1 MAKSTAFKISVLFK
15 PAAVSRIHTEIN
27 PPIEIDTIV
36 SKFANL
42 KSLLLSHLLFTNA
55 TCRKILY
62 GTTVVPIKPAM
73 VKILSG
79 GKLKRFEDESN
90 ESKSTPTIKTV
101 NTKEKLIIKTR
112 IISIF
117 SKILLFPKIIKGRAK
132 PPERILNK
140 LI

>member
-27 PPIEIDTIV
+27 PPIEIDAIV
-36 SKFANL
+36 SKFAKL

-55 TCRKILY
+55 TCKKILY

-79 GKLKRFEDESN
+79 GKLKRFEDEILS
-90 ESKSTPTIKTV
+90 
-101 NTKEKLIIKTR
+101 LIHI
-112 IISIF
+112 
-117 SKILLFPKIIKGRAK
+117 
-132 PPERILNK
+132 
-140 LI
+140 